1 MVTTAVGGVFSLAD
15 FYSLQGA
22 LPAHYRPS
30 ASWLAN
36 NLIYNKIRQFD
47 TAGGAAFWTNLTT
60 DRPPQLYARDAL
72 EAEAISG
79 IVASGNPILVYG
91 DLSQFVITDRIGMA
105 VEFIRHLFSTTHN
118 RPTGTRGWFAYYRT
132 RFGPRDCLPL

>member
-1 MVTTAVGGVFSLAD
+1 M
-15 FYSLQGA
+15 
-22 LPAHYRPS
+22 
-30 ASWLAN
+30 
-36 NLIYNKIRQFD
+36 
-47 TAGGAAFWTNLTT
+47 
-60 DRPPQLYARDAL
+60 

-105 VEFIRHLFSTTHN
+105 VEFIPHLFSKNNN

-132 RFGPRDCLPL
+132 GE